1 MKLLLGGVTVG
12 VVVALTACSDGAKK
26 MAEKQAALD
35 KARAEKK
42 VKDEAA
48 ELTPIPKETVQLEP
62 MWNGPDDVVVDDDR
76 PCPEGFWALFP
87 GEAPGA
93 TKDEKKTNAARRAEL
108 AKGLRE
114 KRYRVRLRSPD
125 GVSLKPYDA
134 PNGNF
139 PLEVKGSLDC
149 TDSLGHITLA
159 WTKAVATT
167 PKASAAQEGSEL
179 VERIW
184 HAEPLKWQ
192 VQMKS
197 MAEAREFDTKNKLQL
212 SARVILRL
220 GTVEVD
226 KKLIKVGKVV
236 EKVQGETL
244 SIGGGTEDWGA
255 GRLVRADLVGV
266 RVATDREKTQLFEKR
281 GN

>member
-1 MKLLLGGVTVG
+1 MKLLLCR
-12 VVVALTACSDGAKK
+12 VAVSVMALAACSDGAKK

-42 VKDEAA
+42 AKDEASDLA
-48 ELTPIPKETVQLEP
+48 PIPKETLQLEP
-62 MWNGPDDVVVDDDR
+62 MWNGPDDVVLDDDR

-93 TKDEKKTNAARRAEL
+93 TKEEKKANAARRDEL
-108 AKGLRE
+108 AKSARE

-149 TDSLGHITLA
+149 TDPLGHITLA
-159 WTKAVATT
+159 WTKVAAVT
-167 PKASAAQEGSEL
+167 PKASAAQAGSEL

-184 HAEPLKWQ
+184 QAEPLKWQ
-192 VQMKS
+192 VLMKS
-197 MAEAREFDTKNKLQL
+197 MAEARDFDTKNKLQL
-212 SARVILRL
+212 SARVVLRL

-255 GRLVRADLVGV
+255 GRMVRADLLGV
-266 RVATDREKTQLFEKR
+266 RVATNREKTQLFEKR